1 MKHSKIHC
9 FIKSLK
15 NWRVVFQCW
24 KLIWISRISARY
36 VTTWTYREFLIVSQT
51 INYKKRLYI
60 EIFNKI
66 NVKINTFDIDDCHCM
81 GESKKTTIVCFI
93 IRKNCKAVLEISWVN
108 RYLDN
113 DKLVFQSDAR
123 IYVSKNL
130 TPYNHHLAW
139 KCRELKR
146 AGKIH
151 SCWSAKGVVKIRKT
165 MNKHP
170 IAITHDTD
178 IASLYPDFVF
188 WERTRSRWVDFQRE
202 NKFRVSWSGC
212 CFAFHSHTNND

>member
-1 MKHSKIHC
+1 M
-9 FIKSLK
+9 
-15 NWRVVFQCW
+15 
-24 KLIWISRISARY
+24 SR
-36 VTTWTYREFLIVSQT
+36 T

-81 GESKKTTIVCFI
+81 GESKKTTIVRFI

-123 IYVSKNL
+123 IYFSENL

-165 MNKHP
+165 MNKHN
-170 IAITHDTD
+170 TD
-178 IASLYPDFVF
+178 MTLTLLLYTLILFFEREQDQDELIFKERINSGSVDQDVFLPFTLTLIMIRKNHSNIPDKSNMSL
-188 WERTRSRWVDFQRE
+188 T
-202 NKFRVSWSGC
+202 
-212 CFAFHSHTNND
+212 